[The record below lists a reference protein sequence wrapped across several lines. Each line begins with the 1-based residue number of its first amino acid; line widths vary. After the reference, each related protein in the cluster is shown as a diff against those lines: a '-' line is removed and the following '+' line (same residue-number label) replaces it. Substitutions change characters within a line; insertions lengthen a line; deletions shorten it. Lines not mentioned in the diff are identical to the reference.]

1 MASLAD
7 GATAVVTGASRGIG
21 LEVARALRGRGV
33 QVVMVARSREPLEAA
48 ARELNGTP
56 FAADLASAFHVER
69 LAEQVNSHFG
79 DAPDIVVNAA
89 GAFSLAPIA
98 ETSLDAFDA
107 TLAANLRA
115 PFVMIRTFLPRML
128 ERGSGH
134 IVSIGSIAGRQA
146 FAGNGAYAA
155 SKYGLRGLHEV
166 LESEVKGTG
175 VRVTLVEPAA
185 TDTPLWDGV
194 DYAQHTGLPD
204 RSQMLSPRAVAECV
218 LFALESPAA
227 VAIKYLGIER
237 S

>member
-1 MASLAD
+1 
-7 GATAVVTGASRGIG
+7 
-21 LEVARALRGRGV
+21 
-33 QVVMVARSREPLEAA
+33 MVARSREPLEVA
-48 ARELNGTP
+48 ARELGGTP
-56 FAADLASAFHVER
+56 FAADLASALHVER
-69 LAEQVNSHFG
+69 LAEQVTSLFS

-89 GAFSLAPIA
+89 GAFSLAPVA
-98 ETSLDAFDA
+98 ETSVDAFDA

-146 FAGNGAYAA
+146 LTGNGAYSA

-185 TDTPLWDGV
+185 TDTPLWDAV
-194 DYAQHTGLPD
+194 DYAQRPGLPE
-204 RSQMLSPRAVAECV
+204 RSQMLSAAAVAECV
-218 LFALESPAA
+218 LFALETPAA
-227 VAIKYLGIER
+227 VAIKYMGIER

>member
-1 MASLAD
+1 MASLAE
-7 GATAVVTGASRGIG
+7 GTTAVVTGASRGIG
-21 LEVARALRGRGV
+21 LEVARALCGRGV
-33 QVVMVARSREPLEAA
+33 QVVMVARSRDLLEAA
-48 ARELNGTP
+48 ARELGGTAL
-56 FAADLASAFHVER
+56 AADLASALHVER
-69 LAEQVNSHFG
+69 LAEQVIGLFG

-89 GAFSLAPIA
+89 GAFTLAPVA
-98 ETSLDAFDA
+98 ETSVDAFDT

-134 IVSIGSIAGRQA
+134 FVSIGSIAGRQA
-146 FAGNGAYAA
+146 LAGNGAYAA

-185 TDTPLWDGV
+185 TDTPLWDAIDEG
-194 DYAQHTGLPD
+194 QQPGLPE
-204 RSQMLSPRAVAECV
+204 RSQMLSAAAVAECV

-227 VAIKYLGIER
+227 IAIKYMGIER